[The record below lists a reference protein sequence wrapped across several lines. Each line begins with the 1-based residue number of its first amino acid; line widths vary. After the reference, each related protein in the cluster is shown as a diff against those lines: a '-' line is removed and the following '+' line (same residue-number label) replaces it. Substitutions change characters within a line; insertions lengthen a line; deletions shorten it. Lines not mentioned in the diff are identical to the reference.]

1 MKATPGIR
9 RRHSAGCPAK
19 GNTDSRCSCEAGFEA
34 AVFDRSTGR
43 KIRRSFPT
51 LNAARSW
58 RSDAEQGIRHGT
70 IRAAAPV
77 TVTDAAAELVA
88 GMRDG
93 SIRNRSG
100 DPYKPSVTRGY
111 EAALEMHVAPAIGA
125 MRLGDV
131 HRRHVQ
137 RLADRLIADGLSP
150 STVRNAVMPL
160 RVIYRRA
167 LRDDLVAVNPCDGL
181 ELPANRGRRDRI
193 VAPAQAAKLIAALP
207 APADRALWATALLA
221 GLRRGELL
229 ALRWRNVD
237 LAGSVLHV
245 EQSYDPQA
253 RTFGEP
259 KSRAGKR
266 RVPIAAALRLAL
278 LEHRVAFGTFDPD
291 ALVFGERGQPFDD
304 EAARYRAR
312 DTWADAGLESIG
324 LHEARHTAASVMI
337 AAGVNIKA
345 LSEFLGHSS
354 ITTTLDRYGHLLPG
368 SLTEA
373 ATLLDAFLERTGAS
387 TGA

>member
-1 MKATPGIR
+1 
-9 RRHSAGCPAK
+9 
-19 GNTDSRCSCEAGFEA
+19 
-34 AVFDRSTGR
+34 
-43 KIRRSFPT
+43 
-51 LNAARSW
+51 
-58 RSDAEQGIRHGT
+58 
-70 IRAAAPV
+70 
-77 TVTDAAAELVA
+77 
-88 GMRDG
+88 
-93 SIRNRSG
+93 
-100 DPYKPSVTRGY
+100 
-111 EAALEMHVAPAIGA
+111 
-125 MRLGDV
+125 
-131 HRRHVQ
+131 
-137 RLADRLIADGLSP
+137 
-150 STVRNAVMPL
+150 
-160 RVIYRRA
+160 
-167 LRDDLVAVNPCDGL
+167 
-181 ELPANRGRRDRI
+181 
-193 VAPAQAAKLIAALP
+193 
-207 APADRALWATALLA
+207 
-221 GLRRGELL
+221 
-229 ALRWRNVD
+229 
-237 LAGSVLHV
+237 LHV

-278 LEHRVAFGTFDPD
+278 LEHRVAFGAFEPD

-304 EAARYRAR
+304 EAARDRAR